1 MSVFNAMRA
10 LFLFLACFMFSP
22 VWGQSIP
29 NDGERLLPQ
38 VKSEIDRS
46 WSDLSPREF
55 IPALIEQ
62 ESLFKVRAKLQT
74 ERELGCGLGQFTKA
88 YNADGTVRFDAL
100 TEAKSLDRSLEGW
113 TWRDC
118 YNVTYQLRA
127 AVLKLKSNDRSCG
140 AFMLD
145 SMNSKACAAAQ
156 YNGGAGSTAKR
167 VRACRLIEGCNPKL
181 WFGHLEHQC
190 PQSRKKVAGY
200 GEDFCTINS
209 KYPKRVFD
217 RMPKYVGK
225 V

>member
-1 MSVFNAMRA
+1 MRA
-10 LFLFLACFMFSP
+10 LFLILATCFMFSP

-29 NDGERLLPQ
+29 NDGEKLLPL
-38 VKSEIDRS
+38 VRSEIDRN

-62 ESLFKVRAKLQT
+62 ESLFKVGAKLQT
-74 ERELGCGLGQFTKA
+74 AHEFGCGLGQFTKA
-88 YNADGTVRFDAL
+88 YNADGTIRFDAL
-100 TEAKSLDRSLEGW
+100 TEAKLLDRSLEGW

-118 YNVTYQLRA
+118 FNVTYQLRA
-127 AVLKLKSNDRSCG
+127 TVLKLRSNDRACSTY
-140 AFMLD
+140 MLD
-145 SMNSKACAAAQ
+145 PLNSKLCAAAT
-156 YNGGAGSTAKR
+156 YNGGARSATKR
-167 VRACRLIEGCNPKL
+167 VRACRLKAGCDPRVWAGN
-181 WFGHLEHQC
+181 LELQC

-217 RMPKYVGK
+217 RMSKYTGK